1 MKIVFMGTP
10 EYAVPSLDALD
21 AAGHVI
27 AGVFTQPD
35 RPRGRGNT
43 LAASPVKEWALRH
56 GVPVYQPKRIRLESV
71 EDLKALAPD
80 ICVTAAFGQILSQ
93 EILDIPRLGTVNVH
107 ASLLP
112 EFRGSSP
119 IAWAILEGRNMT
131 GVTTMLTD
139 KGIDT
144 GAILMQEKCQ
154 ILEED
159 TAGTL
164 TEKLARLGADLLIP
178 TLDGLESGSLIPR
191 PQDESAMSYF
201 PKLEKNMGEMDFS
214 LPSEKLRNMVRAFDP
229 WPGCSFLSGSDR
241 IKVWKTAVRPWDG
254 DETPGT
260 ALFADTVRGLWFKT
274 GDGALEILEL
284 QAPGGRR
291 MRAADYLRG
300 HRIAPAT

>member
-10 EYAVPSLDALD
+10 DYAIPSLNALFE
-21 AAGHVI
+21 AGHEIV
-27 AGVFTQPD
+27 GVFTQPD
-35 RPRGRGNT
+35 KPKGRGKT
-43 LAASPVKEWALRH
+43 LSASPVKERALEM
-56 GVPVYQPKRIRLESV
+56 GVPVFQPRRIRLESV
-71 EDLKALAPD
+71 EDLKALSPD
-80 ICVTAAFGQILSQ
+80 VCVTAAFGQILSQ

-119 IAWAILEGRNMT
+119 IAWAILEGRDKT

-139 KGIDT
+139 RGIDT
-144 GAILMQEKCQ
+144 GAILMQRECPV
-154 ILEED
+154 LEED

-164 TEKLARLGADLLIP
+164 TEKLARLGAELLIP
-178 TLDGLESGSLIPR
+178 TLEGLAKGTLVPR

-201 PKLEKNMGEMDFS
+201 PKLEKDMGEMDFS
-214 LPSEKLRNMVRAFDP
+214 LSSQRLHNMVRAFDP
-229 WPGCSFLSGSDR
+229 WPGCSFVSGGEK
-241 IKVWKTAVRPWDG
+241 IKVWKTAVMPWEG
-254 DETPGT
+254 GEAPGEV
-260 ALFADTVRGLWFKT
+260 LFSDSGRGLVFRT

-300 HRIAPAT
+300 HRIG